1 MRHKD
6 YALNDNFKRGG
17 TSNSNRGTIHQQQ
30 QTSMKATSVKAI
42 TDKEGLDKA
51 TATPD
56 KLYVNGDTM
65 YVAGTSYWQD
75 VWDDFKIPFGK
86 TSQAQ
91 RYKDADALLGKNPQV
106 SNLVGHSLGGAS
118 VLELQKNHGE
128 KTFKTNTYGAP
139 AMSITRP
146 DNVNNHRYRNYGDPI
161 SIFNR
166 GAESRIKPEVLKHYG
181 MAAAEFYTDGTVDK
195 RAFLNGALAAHSYNN
210 FDNTKVSDQDY
221 IHHPGVSGF
230 FNLYIV
236 V

>member
-1 MRHKD
+1 MKHKD
-6 YALNDNFKRGG
+6 YALNDKFQRGG
-17 TSNSNRGTIHQQQ
+17 SKSNRGTIYQQQ
-30 QTSMKATSVKAI
+30 PTSMKTTSVKAI

-51 TATPD
+51 SATTD

-118 VLELQKNHGE
+118 VLELQKNHSE

-139 AMSITRP
+139 VVSWTTP

-161 SIFNR
+161 SIFDR
-166 GAESRIKPEVLKHYG
+166 GAESRVKGDAVKHYG
-181 MAAAEFYTDGTVDK
+181 IAAAEFYSEGTVDRK
-195 RAFLNGALAAHSYNN
+195 AILHGALSAHSYNN
-210 FDNTKVSDQDY
+210 FGNTKVSDQDY
-221 IHHPGVSGF
+221 TQQPGGSGS
-230 FNLYIV
+230 
-236 V
+236 

>member
-6 YALNDNFKRGG
+6 YALNDKFQRGG
-17 TSNSNRGTIHQQQ
+17 SSNSNRGTIYQQQ
-30 QTSMKATSVKAI
+30 PTSMKTTSVKAI

-51 TATPD
+51 SATTD

-118 VLELQKNHGE
+118 VLELQKNHSE

-139 AMSITRP
+139 VVSWTTP

-161 SIFNR
+161 SIFDR
-166 GAESRIKPEVLKHYG
+166 GAESRVKGDAVKQYG
-181 MAAAEFYTDGTVDK
+181 IAAAEFYSEGKVDSK
-195 RAFLNGALAAHSYNN
+195 ALLHGALSAHSYNN
-210 FDNTKVSDQDY
+210 FDKTKVSDQDY
-221 IHHPGVSGF
+221 TQQPGGSGS
-230 FNLYIV
+230 
-236 V
+236 